1 MSQLAAALEAYRAG
15 LAEAAFRDRR
25 QVVIKNQQ
33 AETLKRLLHT
43 YSLYVEM
50 TAQGD
55 PNIILAAAFIPSK
68 ARSAHGYGQPK
79 PNNLRAEVK
88 YPNTGSVHL
97 RVVRWKPARY
107 YQFEYRKLGSMNDW
121 TRVLSI
127 KSRIV
132 VHELQYLTEYE
143 FRVTYPGSNPSP
155 NYSEVVIS
163 AVT

>member
-1 MSQLAAALEAYRAG
+1 
-15 LAEAAFRDRR
+15 
-25 QVVIKNQQ
+25 
-33 AETLKRLLHT
+33 
-43 YSLYVEM
+43 M

-79 PNNLRAEVK
+79 PNNLRADVK
-88 YPNTGSVHL
+88 YPNTGSAHL
-97 RVVRWKPARY
+97 RVARWKPARY
-107 YQFEYRKLGSMNDW
+107 YQFEYCKLGSMNDW
-121 TRVLSI
+121 MRVLST

-143 FRVTYPGSNPSP
+143 FRVTYLCSNPSP